1 MHRKKKI
8 PVGFIVTFVAAFM
21 LALLLTALLAKF
33 KPDMAQFMGMIF
45 FGSWLLLSFIGVG
58 IVALAKKKK
67 IGRHIKMIKYRIQ
80 NVDEVRFFQVMLA
93 LLITTVIMAGEVS
106 PVYAADAANVVAAK
120 FTSLQNLVS
129 GIISSVGS
137 IITLMGISEWGIA
150 FQGSEGT
157 MQANAFRRIAG
168 GFVMAMAPQILTAIM

>member
-1 MHRKKKI
+1 M
-8 PVGFIVTFVAAFM
+8 V
-21 LALLLTALLAKF
+21 
-33 KPDMAQFMGMIF
+33 
-45 FGSWLLLSFIGVG
+45 
-58 IVALAKKKK
+58 
-67 IGRHIKMIKYRIQ
+67 KYRIQ

-120 FTSLQNLVS
+120 FTSLQNLV
-129 GIISSVGS
+129 GGVISSIGS